1 MSSGF
6 CSAFIFGYYEYTNV
20 NERNM
25 IFILL
30 GIIVSIYIGIEVIFI
45 KISEKIYEK
54 KVLKEIKS

>member
-1 MSSGF
+1 
-6 CSAFIFGYYEYTNV
+6 
-20 NERNM
+20 M

>member
-1 MSSGF
+1 M
-6 CSAFIFGYYEYTNV
+6 
-20 NERNM
+20 RNM

-54 KVLKEIKS
+54 KVLKEIKSWVLSIKVEEIKDENIRNW